1 MNILA
6 VDTSGNVCSVA
17 VMEDEKI
24 ICEVY
29 VDNKK
34 NHSVTLGPMID
45 ECLKRSEMTLED
57 IDLFG
62 CAAGPGSFTG
72 LRIGIGVIK
81 AFCHSSGKKCVA
93 VNTLDALAQN
103 LEGDNRAVCAVI
115 DARRTDVY
123 SATYSGSNKLSKYRA
138 MQIDELL
145 EELKG
150 QDVVFVGDGSI
161 RFKKEIDSAGFS
173 TAKGVSALQHA
184 GSVGILAYRN
194 AGDAV
199 SAYELEPFYLRKTQ
213 AERVYEQKHRVEK

>member
-17 VMEDEKI
+17 VLADEKI
-24 ICEVY
+24 ICEIY
-29 VDNKK
+29 VDNKR

-45 ECLKRSEMTLED
+45 ECLRRSEMTLED

-81 AFCHSSGKKCVA
+81 AFCQSTGKKCVA

-103 LEGDNRAVCAVI
+103 LEGDDRTICAVI
-115 DARRTDVY
+115 DARRMDVY
-123 SATYSGSNKLSKYRA
+123 SAIYSGSKRISQYRA

-145 EELKG
+145 EELNG
-150 QDVVFVGDGSI
+150 QNVVFVGDGSI
-161 RFKKEIDSAGFS
+161 VFKEKIENAGFG
-173 TAKGVSALQHA
+173 TANGTCALQHA

-194 AGDAV
+194 AGNAV

-213 AERVYEQKHRVEK
+213 AERVYEQKHRGEK